1 MRFFVDLTVDFLDE
15 LSAWTRRFLPP
26 GVSCEGPRQ
35 LSALTGDAG
44 FRRYYRVHSRPSLI
58 AVYAPPHLENIPA
71 FVAKDLALRSMDVN
85 APRIVA
91 VDYVRG
97 FILQEDFG
105 DRLIASV
112 VNAGNREAL
121 YGVAEATL
129 IKIQQIPADN
139 KVFPA
144 YSAELLR
151 AEMELFRQWFVDQL
165 LSVKLGEDEHRLIDE
180 TLAFLVASALE
191 QPQVVVHRD
200 YHSRN
205 LMVTGSGELGVID
218 FQDAVVGAF
227 SYDLV
232 SLWKDC
238 YIRWP
243 EDVVCKQALSFLVRA
258 CRSAGIDEPADDQLL
273 RWFDLMGL
281 QRHIKVLGIFARLW
295 LRDGKSSYLE
305 DLPLVLRYTLEVT
318 GKYADLTDFNQWF
331 VDRLEPLLPG
341 QPWYKPWRSAG
352 E

>member
-1 MRFFVDLTVDFLDE
+1 MRFFGDLPVDFFDE

-26 GVSCEGPRQ
+26 GFTSKEPLR
-35 LSALTGDAG
+35 LLPLTGDAG
-44 FRRYYRVHSRPSLI
+44 FRRYYRVESQPSLI
-58 AVYAPPHLENIPA
+58 AVYAPPDLENIPA
-71 FVAKDLALRSMDVN
+71 FVAKDLALRSMGVN
-85 APRIVA
+85 APQIVA

-121 YGVAEATL
+121 YGAAEAIL
-129 IKIQQIPADN
+129 FKIQHIPADSE
-139 KVFPA
+139 VFPA

-151 AEMELFRQWFVDQL
+151 TEMELFRAWFVDKL
-165 LSVKLGEDEHRLIDE
+165 LSVKLFKDEHRLIDE
-180 TLAFLVASALE
+180 TFALLTASALE

-205 LMVTGSGELGVID
+205 LMVTGGGELGVID
-218 FQDAVVGAF
+218 FQDAVVGPF

-243 EDVVCKQALSFLVRA
+243 EDVVRSRALSFLASA
-258 CRSAGIDEPADDQLL
+258 CRSAGFEEPASDRLR

-295 LRDGKSSYLE
+295 LRDGKPRYLE

-331 VDRLEPLLPG
+331 IDRLEPLLPG
-341 QPWYKPWRSAG
+341 QSWYKPWRSAG